1 MSAEAVCN
9 MDVSELRKR
18 ILRAVDEARKDAAV
32 RRSLSD
38 QAVKAYGEYLNV
50 VVVPMLKQAAGVVN
64 ASGGTFVVDTPAETA
79 RLSAQHAA
87 ETYLE
92 IALDRSG
99 AEPEVVGRVS
109 LARGRQG
116 TIVDER
122 PIASGKPVDKLT
134 EDDLAAYLVAAIPK
148 LVVKM

>member
-1 MSAEAVCN
+1 

-18 ILRAVDEARKDAAV
+18 ILRAVHDARMDATV
-32 RRSLSD
+32 RRSLVD
-38 QAVKAYGEYLNV
+38 QAVKAYGEYLNA
-50 VVVPMLKQAAGVVN
+50 VVVPMLKQTATIVN
-64 ASGGTFVVDTPAETA
+64 ASGGTFVVSTPADSA
-79 RLSAQHAA
+79 RLSAQQAT

-99 AEPEVVGRVS
+99 PEPEVVGRVS

-122 PIASGKPVDKLT
+122 PVATGKPVEKLT
-134 EDDLAAYLVAAIPK
+134 EDDLAAYLITAIPK
-148 LVVKM
+148 LIVKM

>member
-1 MSAEAVCN
+1 

-18 ILRAVDEARKDAAV
+18 ILRAVEEARKDAIE
-32 RRSLSD
+32 RRALVDRS
-38 QAVKAYGEYLNV
+38 VKAYGEFLAA
-50 VVVPMLKQAAGVVN
+50 VVVPMLKQAATVVN
-64 ASGGTFVVDTPAETA
+64 ASGGTFVVSTPAETA

-87 ETYLE
+87 DTYLE

-109 LARGRQG
+109 IARGRQG

-122 PIASGKPVDKLT
+122 PIAPGKPVEKLT
-134 EDDLAAYLVAAIPK
+134 EDDLAGYLVAAIPK
-148 LVVKM
+148 LVVKI

>member
-1 MSAEAVCN
+1 

-18 ILRAVDEARKDAAV
+18 IVRAVDDARKDAAA
-32 RRSLSD
+32 RRVLID
-38 QAVKAYGEYLNV
+38 QSVKAYDLFLADIA
-50 VVVPMLKQAAGVVN
+50 VPMLKQAASIVN
-64 ASGGTFVVDTPAETA
+64 AGGGTFVVNTPADTV

-99 AEPEVVGRVS
+99 IEPEVVGRVS

-116 TIVDER
+116 VIVDER
-122 PIASGKPVDKLT
+122 PIAQGRPVAQLT
-134 EDDLAAYLVAAIPK
+134 EDDLAAYLVTAVPK
-148 LVVKM
+148 LVVKI

>member
-1 MSAEAVCN
+1 

-18 ILRAVDEARKDAAV
+18 ILRAVDDARKDATA
-32 RRSLSD
+32 RRSLVD
-38 QAVKAYGEYLNV
+38 QAVKAYGEYLNT
-50 VVVPMLKQAAGVVN
+50 VVVPMLKQTAAIVN
-64 ASGGTFVVDTPAETA
+64 ASGGTFVVSTPADSA
-79 RLSAQHAA
+79 RLSAQQAT

-99 AEPEVVGRVS
+99 PEPEVVGRVS

-122 PIASGKPVDKLT
+122 PVATGKPVEKLT
-134 EDDLAAYLVAAIPK
+134 EDDLAAYLITAIPK
-148 LVVKM
+148 LIVKM

>member
-1 MSAEAVCN
+1 

-18 ILRAVDEARKDAAV
+18 ILRAVDEARQDATA
-32 RRSLSD
+32 RRALVD
-38 QAVKAYGEYLNV
+38 QSVKAYAGFLSDV
-50 VVVPMLKQAAGVVN
+50 AVPMLKQAAAIVN
-64 ASGGTFVVDTPAETA
+64 ASGGAFVVNTPADTA

-99 AEPEVVGRVS
+99 AEPEVLGRISV
-109 LARGRQG
+109 ARGRQG
-116 TIVDER
+116 VLVDER
-122 PIASGKPVDKLT
+122 PIASGKPVETLT